1 MNDIMKLSLLR
12 NVEVRYLFASCGVR
26 YWEDAKVNDVE
37 DVDGT
42 LIPCREGD
50 RWAPLIEIDTGLIVN
65 WKKGVVADVHY
76 KVCDDGV
83 YSLLDGEKQTIKKI
97 EDGYVPAIMCPEG
110 GGYGDY
116 IIMKIDSDGRIS
128 GWRPTLDGLA

>member
-12 NVEVRYLFASCGVR
+12 NVEIRYLLASCGVR

-37 DVDGT
+37 DLDGT

-50 RWAPLIEIDTGLIVN
+50 RWSPLIEIDTGIIVN

-83 YSLLDGEKQTIKKI
+83 YSLLDDEKQTIRKI
-97 EDGYVPAIMCPEG
+97 EDGYVPTIMCPEG
-110 GGYGDY
+110 EGYGDY
-116 IIMKIDSDGRIS
+116 FIMKIDKDGYIS
-128 GWRPTLDGLA
+128 NWRPTLDGLA